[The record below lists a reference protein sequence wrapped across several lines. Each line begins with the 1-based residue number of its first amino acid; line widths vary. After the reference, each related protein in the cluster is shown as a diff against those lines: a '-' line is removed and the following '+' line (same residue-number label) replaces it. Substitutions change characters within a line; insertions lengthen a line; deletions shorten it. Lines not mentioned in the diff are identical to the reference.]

1 MAPRFERRQI
11 LMKKDGQKAAVA
23 KILAAAAGWGI
34 IGVFSRPLSDAG
46 LNAVQITFV
55 RSVIVAL
62 GMALYLLLTDRKQF
76 QIHWKDIWMFLG
88 TGLLSIVFFNICY
101 FLTIERATLAAASI
115 LLYTAPCFV
124 MLMSAVFFH
133 EKVTVQKLAAL
144 VLAFAGCVLVSGFT
158 GGQMSG
164 SAVLTGIGSG
174 IGYAL
179 YSIFG
184 SVALKKYQPFTV
196 IFYTFL
202 IASMGLVP
210 FSAVTE
216 IGAVMIGSGS
226 VIASGLALGVL
237 STLLPFILYT
247 GGLKE
252 LEAGKASVLAFAEP
266 MVATIAGIVIFKE
279 KVNMQNALGIVLIF
293 AAILL
298 LDMRLRL
305 KVRQ

>member
-1 MAPRFERRQI
+1 
-11 LMKKDGQKAAVA
+11 MKKDGQKAAVA

>member
-1 MAPRFERRQI
+1 
-11 LMKKDGQKAAVA
+11 MKKDGQRAAVA

-202 IASMGLVP
+202 IASVGLVP

-216 IGAVMIGSGS
+216 IGAVMVGSGS

-266 MVATIAGIVIFKE
+266 MIATIAGIVIFKE

-298 LDMRLRL
+298 LNMRLRL
-305 KVRQ
+305 KVR

>member
-1 MAPRFERRQI
+1 
-11 LMKKDGQKAAVA
+11 MKKDGQKAAVA

-202 IASMGLVP
+202 IASVGLIP

-266 MVATIAGIVIFKE
+266 MIATIAGIVIFKE

-298 LDMRLRL
+298 LNMRLRL
-305 KVRQ
+305 KVR

>member
-1 MAPRFERRQI
+1 
-11 LMKKDGQKAAVA
+11 MKKDGQKAAVA

-164 SAVLTGIGSG
+164 FAVLTGIGSG

>member
-1 MAPRFERRQI
+1 
-11 LMKKDGQKAAVA
+11 MKKDGQKAAVA

-124 MLMSAVFFH
+124 MLMSAVFFY

-202 IASMGLVP
+202 IASVGLIP

-266 MVATIAGIVIFKE
+266 MIATIAGIVIFKE

-298 LDMRLRL
+298 LNMRLRL
-305 KVRQ
+305 KVR

>member
-1 MAPRFERRQI
+1 
-11 LMKKDGQKAAVA
+11 MKKDGQKAAVA

-202 IASMGLVP
+202 IASVGLVP

-216 IGAVMIGSGS
+216 IGAVMVGSGS

-266 MVATIAGIVIFKE
+266 MIATIAGIVIFKE

-298 LDMRLRL
+298 LNMRLRL
-305 KVRQ
+305 KVR

>member
-1 MAPRFERRQI
+1 
-11 LMKKDGQKAAVA
+11 
-23 KILAAAAGWGI
+23 
-34 IGVFSRPLSDAG
+34 
-46 LNAVQITFV
+46 
-55 RSVIVAL
+55 
-62 GMALYLLLTDRKQF
+62 
-76 QIHWKDIWMFLG
+76 MFLG

-164 SAVLTGIGSG
+164 FAVLTGIGSG

-202 IASMGLVP
+202 IASVGLVP

-216 IGAVMIGSGS
+216 ISAVMIGSGS

-298 LDMRLRL
+298 LNMRLRL
-305 KVRQ
+305 KVR

>member
-1 MAPRFERRQI
+1 
-11 LMKKDGQKAAVA
+11 MKKDGQKAAVA

-164 SAVLTGIGSG
+164 FAVLTGIGSG

-202 IASMGLVP
+202 IASVGLVP

-216 IGAVMIGSGS
+216 ISAVMIGSGS

-298 LDMRLRL
+298 LNMRLRL
-305 KVRQ
+305 KVR

>member
-1 MAPRFERRQI
+1 
-11 LMKKDGQKAAVA
+11 MKKDGQKAAVA

-164 SAVLTGIGSG
+164 FAVLTGIGSG

-202 IASMGLVP
+202 IASVGLVP

-216 IGAVMIGSGS
+216 ISAVMIGSGS

-298 LDMRLRL
+298 LNMRLRL

>member
-1 MAPRFERRQI
+1 
-11 LMKKDGQKAAVA
+11 
-23 KILAAAAGWGI
+23 
-34 IGVFSRPLSDAG
+34 
-46 LNAVQITFV
+46 
-55 RSVIVAL
+55 
-62 GMALYLLLTDRKQF
+62 
-76 QIHWKDIWMFLG
+76 MFLG

-101 FLTIERATLAAASI
+101 FLTIERATLAVASI

-202 IASMGLVP
+202 IASVGLIP

-266 MVATIAGIVIFKE
+266 MIATIAGIVIFKE

-298 LDMRLRL
+298 LNMRLRL
-305 KVRQ
+305 KVR

>member
-1 MAPRFERRQI
+1 
-11 LMKKDGQKAAVA
+11 MKKDGQKAAVA
-23 KILAAAAGWGI
+23 KILAAAVGWGI

-202 IASMGLVP
+202 IASVGLVP

-216 IGAVMIGSGS
+216 IGAVMVGSGS

-266 MVATIAGIVIFKE
+266 MIATIAGIVIFKE

-298 LDMRLRL
+298 LNMRLRL
-305 KVRQ
+305 KVR

>member
-1 MAPRFERRQI
+1 
-11 LMKKDGQKAAVA
+11 MKKDGQRAAVA

-202 IASMGLVP
+202 IASVGLVP

-266 MVATIAGIVIFKE
+266 MIATIAGIVIFKE
-279 KVNMQNALGIVLIF
+279 KVNMQNALGIILIF

-298 LDMRLRL
+298 LNMRLRL

>member
-1 MAPRFERRQI
+1 
-11 LMKKDGQKAAVA
+11 MKKDGQKAAVA

-202 IASMGLVP
+202 IASVGLVP

-266 MVATIAGIVIFKE
+266 MIATIAGIVIFKE

-298 LDMRLRL
+298 LNMRLRL

>member
-1 MAPRFERRQI
+1 
-11 LMKKDGQKAAVA
+11 MKKDGQKAAVA

-101 FLTIERATLAAASI
+101 FLTIERATLAVASI

-202 IASMGLVP
+202 IASVGLIP

-266 MVATIAGIVIFKE
+266 MIATIAGIVIFKE

-298 LDMRLRL
+298 LNMRLRL
-305 KVRQ
+305 KVR

>member
-1 MAPRFERRQI
+1 
-11 LMKKDGQKAAVA
+11 MKKDGQKAAVA

-202 IASMGLVP
+202 IASVGLVP

-216 IGAVMIGSGS
+216 IGAVMVGRGS

-266 MVATIAGIVIFKE
+266 MIATIAGIVIFKE

-298 LDMRLRL
+298 LNMRLRL

>member
-1 MAPRFERRQI
+1 
-11 LMKKDGQKAAVA
+11 MKKDGQKAAVA

-202 IASMGLVP
+202 IASVGLVP

-216 IGAVMIGSGS
+216 IGAVMVGSGS

-266 MVATIAGIVIFKE
+266 MIATIAGIVIFKE

-298 LDMRLRL
+298 LNMRLRL

>member
-1 MAPRFERRQI
+1 
-11 LMKKDGQKAAVA
+11 MKKDGQKAAVA

-202 IASMGLVP
+202 IASVGLIP

-298 LDMRLRL
+298 LNMRLRL
-305 KVRQ
+305 KIRQ

>member
-101 FLTIERATLAAASI
+101 FLTIERATLAVASI

-202 IASMGLVP
+202 IASVGLIP

-266 MVATIAGIVIFKE
+266 MIATIAGIVIFKE

-298 LDMRLRL
+298 LNMRLRL
-305 KVRQ
+305 KVR

>member
-1 MAPRFERRQI
+1 
-11 LMKKDGQKAAVA
+11 MKKDGQKAAVA

-202 IASMGLVP
+202 IASVGLVP

-216 IGAVMIGSGS
+216 IGAVMVGSGS

-247 GGLKE
+247 VGLKE

-266 MVATIAGIVIFKE
+266 MIATIAGIVIFKE

-298 LDMRLRL
+298 LNMRLRL

>member
-1 MAPRFERRQI
+1 
-11 LMKKDGQKAAVA
+11 MKKDGQKAAVA
-23 KILAAAAGWGI
+23 KILVAAAGWGI

-101 FLTIERATLAAASI
+101 FLTIERATLAVASI

-202 IASMGLVP
+202 IASVGLIP

-266 MVATIAGIVIFKE
+266 MIATIAGIVIFKE

-298 LDMRLRL
+298 LNMRLRL
-305 KVRQ
+305 KVR

>member
-1 MAPRFERRQI
+1 
-11 LMKKDGQKAAVA
+11 MKKDGQKAAVA

-202 IASMGLVP
+202 IASVGLVP

-298 LDMRLRL
+298 LNMRL
-305 KVRQ
+305 KVR